1 MRRFSDDLERETRRL
16 VARGHSL
23 REVGRLVECS
33 KHAVTNVMARPP
45 ADPTAWDPSP
55 VRLSLAER
63 EEIRAGLEH
72 DDTFTAIAGRLGR
85 SPLCHETWPPT
96 ADAATIRRGEPTSE
110 PAVKR
115 STPRQRSCPAR
126 SWRQW

>member
-63 EEIRAGLEH
+63 EVQQSVPYGYAWSYAGERRLRGIRDPVPLFRAR
-72 DDTFTAIAGRLGR
+72 RL
-85 SPLCHETWPPT
+85 P
-96 ADAATIRRGEPTSE
+96 D
-110 PAVKR
+110 
-115 STPRQRSCPAR
+115 
-126 SWRQW
+126 